1 MSYDYGN
8 VWLNEVYRPN
18 QQIIVRNIQFDE
30 NNIKKKDN
38 MKKLYKN
45 NIKSQIIIFIL
56 LIIIIFIL
64 IKK

>member
-1 MSYDYGN
+1 MTYDYGS

-18 QQIIVRNIQFDE
+18 QQIIIRNIPSSDE
-30 NNIKKKDN
+30 NIKDRLNRNK
-38 MKKLYKN
+38 
-45 NIKSQIIIFIL
+45 IKSQLVIFIL

>member
-1 MSYDYGN
+1 MTYDYGS

-18 QQIIVRNIQFDE
+18 QQIIIRNIPSSNE
-30 NNIKKKDN
+30 NIKEI
-38 MKKLYKN
+38 LYRNK
-45 NIKSQIIIFIL
+45 IKSQLVIFIL

>member
-1 MSYDYGN
+1 MTYDYGS

-18 QQIIVRNIQFDE
+18 QIIIRNIPSSNE
-30 NNIKKKDN
+30 NIKEI
-38 MKKLYKN
+38 LYRNK
-45 NIKSQIIIFIL
+45 IKSQLVIFIL